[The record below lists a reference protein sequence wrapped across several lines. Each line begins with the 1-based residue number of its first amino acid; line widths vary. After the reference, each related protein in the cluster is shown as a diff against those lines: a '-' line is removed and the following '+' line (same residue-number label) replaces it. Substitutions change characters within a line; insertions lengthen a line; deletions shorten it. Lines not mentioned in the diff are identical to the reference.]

1 MLAPITLNEQ
11 PAEATT
17 PGGFGFVLTTARPA
31 QKTNPAPDGLPATGF
46 ANLDYG
52 EFDDTI
58 LQGLLPAVHT
68 PTKEQPDARF
78 SCRARS
84 QL

>member
-1 MLAPITLNEQ
+1 M
-11 PAEATT
+11 T
-17 PGGFGFVLTTARPA
+17 PK
-31 QKTNPAPDGLPATGF
+31 KTNPAPDGLPATGF

-52 EFDDTI
+52 EFDDAV
-58 LQGLLPAVHT
+58 LQGLLPVVHT

-84 QL
+84 QP